1 MSEKFIQGAYNPHE
15 HSHVEWSDERLHQE
29 AEKVAELR
37 KAVPYVGQ
45 RAVQMAL
52 RADLIMQE
60 EIWRYAERH
69 GDE

>member
-1 MSEKFIQGAYNPHE
+1 MSEKFIQGAYNPTE

-52 RADLIMQE
+52 RADLVMHEQT
-60 EIWRYAERH
+60 WRLKERH
-69 GDE
+69 SDE